1 MSDYGPDDP
10 PTEALGDDHALDDTA
25 NEFTD
30 PSSALPIVDNAGAD
44 DSDDESL
51 LSEVDEAQF
60 ADFDA
65 TAVQVA
71 PDLETLSKH
80 IKASKR
86 KRAEGD
92 VPQKRKEG
100 RREKPKR
107 SRRRADRDDGFSGG
121 EEIEGKR
128 ARKSK
133 GVDGLSKDNKRRAP
147 APEEINE
154 EHLTPEERRR
164 RALDRAMD
172 AALKRPSAR
181 RARKGDI
188 VCRILPRWSKLTVQ
202 DLEQNADEEI
212 NELRGRMIKAA
223 EADAAAHDQGQP
235 AFHKIKML
243 PEVKHPCPSPYR
255 PRHKSS

>member
-1 MSDYGPDDP
+1 MSDYGPGNP
-10 PTEALGDDHALDDTA
+10 PPGTLGGDRPSENEDALDDTA
-25 NEFTD
+25 NEFTEVPVPAED
-30 PSSALPIVDNAGAD
+30 AEDE
-44 DSDDESL
+44 SDDESL

-86 KRAEGD
+86 KREEGD
-92 VPQKRKEG
+92 VPKKKKEG

-107 SRRRADRDDGFSGG
+107 SRKRADSDEGFSGG

-133 GVDGLSKDNKRRAP
+133 GGEGSSRERKRRTP
-147 APEEINE
+147 AQEEVNE

-181 RARKGDI
+181 RLRKGDI
-188 VCRILPRWSKLTVQ
+188 VRDSLLSLIMLTIVGPRIKCRR
-202 DLEQNADEEI
+202 
-212 NELRGRMIKAA
+212 R
-223 EADAAAHDQGQP
+223 DQ
-235 AFHKIKML
+235 
-243 PEVKHPCPSPYR
+243 
-255 PRHKSS
+255 

>member
-1 MSDYGPDDP
+1 MSDLGPDDP
-10 PTEALGDDHALDDTA
+10 PPDALGDDRPSDNEDRLDDTA
-25 NEFTD
+25 NEFAE
-30 PSSALPIVDNAGAD
+30 PASALSIVDGAGAD

-92 VPQKRKEG
+92 LGPRKKKEG

-107 SRRRADRDDGFSGG
+107 SRRRADSDDGFSGG
-121 EEIEGKR
+121 EEIEGR
-128 ARKSK
+128 RSRGSK
-133 GVDGLSKDNKRRAP
+133 GVDGTSRERKRRAP
-147 APEEINE
+147 AKEDVNE

-172 AALKRPSAR
+172 AALKRPSTR
-181 RARKGDI
+181 RLRKGDI
-188 VCRILPRWSKLTVQ
+188 VRNDGCRVFGCANCRSRTLNQLPKKKSLTFV
-202 DLEQNADEEI
+202 DE
-212 NELRGRMIKAA
+212 
-223 EADAAAHDQGQP
+223 
-235 AFHKIKML
+235 
-243 PEVKHPCPSPYR
+243 
-255 PRHKSS
+255 

>member
-10 PTEALGDDHALDDTA
+10 PPEALGDDRPSDNEDALGDTA
-25 NEFTD
+25 NEFAE
-30 PSSALPIVDNAGAD
+30 PSSAVPILD
-44 DSDDESL
+44 DDESDDESL

-86 KRAEGD
+86 KRVEGEE
-92 VPQKRKEG
+92 PKKRKEG
-100 RREKPKR
+100 RREKK
-107 SRRRADRDDGFSGG
+107 SRRRADSDEGFSGG

-128 ARKSK
+128 TRKSK
-133 GVDGLSKDNKRRAP
+133 GVEGSKEKKRRAP
-147 APEEINE
+147 PEEINE

-164 RALDRAMD
+164 KALDRAMD

-181 RARKGDI
+181 RMRKGDI
-188 VCRILPRWSKLTVQ
+188 VS
-202 DLEQNADEEI
+202 
-212 NELRGRMIKAA
+212 MI
-223 EADAAAHDQGQP
+223 
-235 AFHKIKML
+235 
-243 PEVKHPCPSPYR
+243 R
-255 PRHKSS
+255 PV

>member
-1 MSDYGPDDP
+1 MSDYGPDNP
-10 PTEALGDDHALDDTA
+10 PPEALGDDRPSDNEDTLDDTA
-25 NEFTD
+25 TEFAEP
-30 PSSALPIVDNAGAD
+30 PSAASVLDGAD

-92 VPQKRKEG
+92 VPQKKKEG
-100 RREKPKR
+100 RREKPKK
-107 SRRRADRDDGFSGG
+107 SRRRADSDDGFSGG

-133 GVDGLSKDNKRRAP
+133 GVEGSSKERKRRAP
-147 APEEINE
+147 AQEEINE

-181 RARKGDI
+181 RMRKGDI
-188 VCRILPRWSKLTVQ
+188 VSKRSHLST
-202 DLEQNADEEI
+202 
-212 NELRGRMIKAA
+212 
-223 EADAAAHDQGQP
+223 
-235 AFHKIKML
+235 ML
-243 PEVKHPCPSPYR
+243 IT
-255 PRHKSS
+255 

>member
-10 PTEALGDDHALDDTA
+10 PPEALGDDRPSDNEDVLDDTA
-25 NEFTD
+25 TEFAE
-30 PSSALPIVDNAGAD
+30 PRSARPISDGAD

-92 VPQKRKEG
+92 VPKKKKEG
-100 RREKPKR
+100 RREKPKK
-107 SRRRADRDDGFSGG
+107 SRKRADSDDGFSGG

-133 GVDGLSKDNKRRAP
+133 GVEGTSKETKRRAP
-147 APEEINE
+147 AQDEINE

-164 RALDRAMD
+164 KALDRAMD
-172 AALKRPSAR
+172 AALKKPSAR
-181 RARKGDI
+181 RMRKGDI
-188 VCRILPRWSKLTVQ
+188 VRVMAPV
-202 DLEQNADEEI
+202 
-212 NELRGRMIKAA
+212 
-223 EADAAAHDQGQP
+223 
-235 AFHKIKML
+235 
-243 PEVKHPCPSPYR
+243 
-255 PRHKSS
+255 

>member
-10 PTEALGDDHALDDTA
+10 PPKALGDDRPSDNDDHLDDTA
-25 NEFTD
+25 NEFAEP
-30 PSSALPIVDNAGAD
+30 PSARPVLDGAD

-92 VPQKRKEG
+92 EVPKKRKEG
-100 RREKPKR
+100 RREKPKK
-107 SRRRADRDDGFSGG
+107 SRRRADSDDGFSGG

-133 GVDGLSKDNKRRAP
+133 GVDGTSKERKRRAP
-147 APEEINE
+147 VQEDINE

-181 RARKGDI
+181 RMRKGDI
-188 VCRILPRWSKLTVQ
+188 VWGAPCVLTV
-202 DLEQNADEEI
+202 LI
-212 NELRGRMIKAA
+212 MVGPRIKRGGR
-223 EADAAAHDQGQP
+223 DQ
-235 AFHKIKML
+235 
-243 PEVKHPCPSPYR
+243 
-255 PRHKSS
+255 